1 MSKTYDRIYA
11 MQESGEIALTEM
23 RNIKGLNKQAIAD
36 MDNILY
42 MLEDVMGFIAEIE
55 SAPSDN
61 DIGGKA

>member
-23 RNIKGLNKQAIAD
+23 QNIKGLNKQAIAD

-55 SAPSDN
+55 SAPSEN
-61 DIGGKA
+61 DTGGSK

>member
-23 RNIKGLNKQAIAD
+23 RNIKGLNKQAIVD

>member
-1 MSKTYDRIYA
+1 MSKTYDRIYD

-61 DIGGKA
+61 DIGGNK